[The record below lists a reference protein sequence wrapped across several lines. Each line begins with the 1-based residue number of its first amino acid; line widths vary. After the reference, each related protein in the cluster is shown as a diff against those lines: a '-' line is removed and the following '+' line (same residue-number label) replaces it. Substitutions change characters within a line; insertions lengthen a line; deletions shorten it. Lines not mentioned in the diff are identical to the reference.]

1 MTVSINGQK
10 IFVNMLNHNQ
20 ILQLRKKYLSPSLSL
35 SYDKPLHIV
44 RAKAQYLYDTKD
56 NSYLDAVN
64 NIQHVGHCHPKV
76 VDAAREQYG
85 ILNTNTR
92 YLDETVVSYAKDLTG
107 YLPDDLNVCFFTNSG
122 SESNDLALRLAR
134 NKTESR
140 ETIVLDGAYHG
151 HVSSLIDISP
161 YKHNSKGGSGPP
173 DYVHT
178 LPMPDAYRGK
188 YRGLNALNGYLE
200 ELKKILRS
208 IKKEGKKL
216 SSFFVEPIMG
226 CGGQLILPDEF
237 LKRSFELV
245 RNEGGVCIVD
255 EVQIGFGRVGSDFWG
270 FETAGVQPDIVTMG
284 KSMGN
289 GHPLSVVVVKKE
301 IADKFN
307 NGMEYFNSFG
317 GNPVS
322 CAVGKA
328 VLKVIKD
335 EKMQQNAYK
344 VGKYLLKKLK
354 HLQEEFSLIGQVRGK
369 GLFIGIELI
378 KDRAKLAPARKEAEK
393 IVNAMMR
400 KKILLSTD
408 GPDRNVIKI
417 KPPMVFNSK
426 NADELVLKLSEV
438 LSNIEHE

>member
-1 MTVSINGQK
+1 MTVSINGQA

-35 SYDKPLHIV
+35 SYDSPLHII
-44 RAKAQYLYDTKD
+44 RGKAQYLYDSKD
-56 NSYLDAVN
+56 NRYLDAVN

-76 VDAAREQYG
+76 VVAAQEQYG

-92 YLDETVVSYAKDLTG
+92 YLDETVVSYAKDLTS
-107 YLPDDLNVCFFTNSG
+107 YLPEDLNVCFFTNSG

-134 NKTESR
+134 NITQSR

-151 HVSSLIDISP
+151 HVSSLIEISP

-173 DYVHT
+173 SYVHT
-178 LPMPDAYRGK
+178 LPIPDAYRGK
-188 YRGLNALNGYLE
+188 HRGHKALNGYLE
-200 ELKKILRS
+200 ELKKILLS
-208 IKKEGKKL
+208 IKKDGKKL
-216 SSFFVEPIMG
+216 SAFFVEPIMG
-226 CGGQLILPDEF
+226 CGGQLILPDKF
-237 LKRSFELV
+237 LKQSFDLV
-245 RNEGGVCIVD
+245 RNEGGVCIAD
-255 EVQIGFGRVGSDFWG
+255 EVQIGFGRVGSNFWG
-270 FETAGVQPDIVTMG
+270 FETADVQPDIVTMG

-289 GHPLSVVVVKKE
+289 GHPLSVVVAKTE
-301 IADKFN
+301 IADNFN

-328 VLKVIKD
+328 VLDVIRE
-335 EKMQQNAYK
+335 EKMQKNAYK
-344 VGKYLLKKLK
+344 VGKYLLKQLK
-354 HLQEEFSLIGQVRGK
+354 NLQEEFPLIGQVRGK

-378 KDRAKLAPARKEAEK
+378 KDTAKLTPASKEAEK
-393 IVNAMMR
+393 AVNAMMR

-417 KPPMVFNSK
+417 KPPMVFNSE